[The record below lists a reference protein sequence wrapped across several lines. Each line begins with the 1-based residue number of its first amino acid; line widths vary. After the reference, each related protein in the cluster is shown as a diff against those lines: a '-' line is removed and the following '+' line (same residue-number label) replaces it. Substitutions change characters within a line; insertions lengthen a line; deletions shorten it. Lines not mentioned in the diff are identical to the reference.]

1 MGSGKKC
8 SQFLKNPLS
17 MKFYTVLYCQC
28 TVLIECMLL
37 ATTQLWLEYPFAFC
51 VQIAWVAW
59 VAWVREWR
67 GQHACVGSWVAW
79 VKLWRGC
86 REWCGFIKV
95 AVSQKQYQYSL
106 RSVDFHYIVSVPDMY
121 SFLLS
126 YVHFIFKLA

>member
-1 MGSGKKC
+1 MPKPTSYIVSSIRALNKTYKSQIFNLYVKNEYGSIFSFEGISMGSGKKC

-67 GQHACVGSWVAW
+67 G
-79 VKLWRGC
+79 
-86 REWCGFIKV
+86 
-95 AVSQKQYQYSL
+95 
-106 RSVDFHYIVSVPDMY
+106 
-121 SFLLS
+121 
-126 YVHFIFKLA
+126 